1 MSNEPDFIRSSA
13 VMAAG
18 TLVSRL
24 TGLIRSLLLVAAL
37 GTSIFADT
45 FNVANTLPTILYI
58 LLAGGALNAV
68 FVPQLV
74 RAMKDDADGGE
85 AFTSRLL
92 TKGWK
97 LLPYFIPY
105 GGSK

>member
-24 TGLIRSLLLVAAL
+24 TGLIRNLLLVAAL

-45 FNVANTLPTILYI
+45 LVLAAYWTRSRTARAPKKIKCKLMKNAYHH
-58 LLAGGALNAV
+58 LLRGCQAV
-68 FVPQLV
+68 LRVT
-74 RAMKDDADGGE
+74 M
-85 AFTSRLL
+85 
-92 TKGWK
+92 
-97 LLPYFIPY
+97 
-105 GGSK
+105 

>member
-24 TGLIRSLLLVAAL
+24 TGLIRNLLLVAAL

-45 FNVANTLPTILYI
+45 FNVANTLPDTAKIFYQVSDLKVY
-58 LLAGGALNAV
+58 
-68 FVPQLV
+68 
-74 RAMKDDADGGE
+74 
-85 AFTSRLL
+85 
-92 TKGWK
+92 
-97 LLPYFIPY
+97 
-105 GGSK
+105 